1 MAQILKPELR
11 EAIIQSARN
20 EFYIHGF
27 EKASMRNIAKSAH
40 MTVGNLYR
48 YFKDKEDLADALLA
62 STIDKLDKIITGEI
76 SHIPTDVQLAHGRT
90 AEFDARIRRLSM
102 GFAHVFEIERKEF
115 MTLIRH
121 PRMADQ
127 VVSSIKKIMV
137 QMVERWFS
145 QVDLFDRRID
155 MITSMLASAVF
166 NGLVRL
172 FEESLDSPQE
182 EIEWMISTYL
192 NLFTLMI
199 SAGDLHYEKK

>member
-1 MAQILKPELR
+1 MAQILKPELKS
-11 EAIIQSARN
+11 AIIDSARN
-20 EFYIHGF
+20 EFYTHGF
-27 EKASMRNIAKSAH
+27 EGASMRNIAKSAH

-48 YFKDKEDLADALLA
+48 YFKDKEDLADALLS

-76 SHIPTDVQLAHGRT
+76 NSISLANVEQNGRS
-90 AEFDARIRRLSM
+90 AEFDARIRRLAM
-102 GFAHVFEIERKEF
+102 GFAHVFETERKEF

-121 PRMADQ
+121 QRMADQ

-137 QMVERWFS
+137 RMVERWFS

-166 NGLVRL
+166 CGLVRL
-172 FEESLDSPQE
+172 FEESQDSLQE
-182 EIEWMISTYL
+182 EVEWMIVTYL

-199 SAGDLHYEKK
+199 SAGDYHYDKK

>member
-76 SHIPTDVQLAHGRT
+76 SHIPTDVQLTHGRT

-102 GFAHVFEIERKEF
+102 GFAHVFETERKEF

>member
-1 MAQILKPELR
+1 MAQILKPELK

-20 EFYIHGF
+20 EFYTHGF
-27 EKASMRNIAKSAH
+27 EGASMRNIAKAAH

-48 YFKDKEDLADALLA
+48 YFENKEDLADALLS

-76 SHIPTDVQLAHGRT
+76 NNLPSNMIDDQRRT
-90 AEFDARIRRLSM
+90 IEFDARIRRLSM
-102 GFAHVFEIERKEF
+102 GFAHVFETERKEF

-121 PRMADQ
+121 QRMADQ
-127 VVSSIKKIMV
+127 VVSSIKKMLTLII
-137 QMVERWFS
+137 ERWFS

-155 MITSMLASAVF
+155 MITSMLASAIF
-166 NGLVRL
+166 CGLVRL
-172 FEESLDSPQE
+172 FEDSLESGQE
-182 EIEWMISTYL
+182 EIEWMIMTYL

>member
-102 GFAHVFEIERKEF
+102 GFAHVFETERKEF

>member
-1 MAQILKPELR
+1 MAQILKPELK

-20 EFYIHGF
+20 EFYTHGF
-27 EKASMRNIAKSAH
+27 EGASMRNIAKAAH

-48 YFKDKEDLADALLA
+48 YFENKEDLADALLS

-76 SHIPTDVQLAHGRT
+76 NNLPSNMIDDQRRT
-90 AEFDARIRRLSM
+90 FEFDARIRRLSM
-102 GFAHVFEIERKEF
+102 GFAHVFETERKEF

-121 PRMADQ
+121 QRMADQ
-127 VVSSIKKIMV
+127 VVSSIKKMLTLII
-137 QMVERWFS
+137 ERWFS

-155 MITSMLASAVF
+155 MITSMLASAIF
-166 NGLVRL
+166 CGLVRL
-172 FEESLDSPQE
+172 FEDSLESGQE
-182 EIEWMISTYL
+182 EIEWMIMTYL

>member
-1 MAQILKPELR
+1 MAQIFKPELR

-102 GFAHVFEIERKEF
+102 GFAHVFETDRKEF

-127 VVSSIKKIMV
+127 VVGSIKKIMV
-137 QMVERWFS
+137 LMVERWFS

-199 SAGDLHYEKK
+199 SAGDMHYEKT

>member
-1 MAQILKPELR
+1 MAQILKPELK

-20 EFYIHGF
+20 EFYTHGF
-27 EKASMRNIAKSAH
+27 EGASMRNIAKAAH

-48 YFKDKEDLADALLA
+48 YFENKEDLADALLS

-76 SHIPTDVQLAHGRT
+76 NNLPSNMIDDQRRT
-90 AEFDARIRRLSM
+90 IEFDARIRRLSM
-102 GFAHVFEIERKEF
+102 GFAHVFETERKEF

-121 PRMADQ
+121 QRMADQ
-127 VVSSIKKIMV
+127 VVSSIKKMLTLII
-137 QMVERWFS
+137 ERWFS

-155 MITSMLASAVF
+155 MITSMLASAIF
-166 NGLVRL
+166 CGLVRL
-172 FEESLDSPQE
+172 FEESLESGQE
-182 EIEWMISTYL
+182 EIEWMIMTYL